1 MPAAKGRGGALMLNQ
16 ITVEEKERVLG
27 DAKEKKVEFVDL
39 EFVDIFGMP
48 KMCEI
53 TAARL
58 GDVLEDGLWFDGSSI
73 DGFMRIHESDMF
85 LVPDT
90 ATYAVLPWGNGK
102 VARMMCDVYMN
113 EKTPFEGDPRN
124 ALKKGL
130 AKAKEKH
137 GYELKVGPELE
148 FFVFKN
154 GNGGIPDPKNAQV
167 HDDASYFDLA
177 TKDMAVD
184 LRREIVP
191 ALESMGLQIEMSHHE
206 VAPGQHEI
214 DFKYGDALGI
224 ADSVLIYKTTV
235 KMLARKYGLFAS
247 FMPKPVFGIN
257 GSGMHVHQSLWK
269 EGKNEFYDGNDQ
281 YWLSATARHYIAGIL
296 HHARAL
302 SAVVAPTVNS
312 YKRLVPG
319 YEAPVYICW
328 GRTNRSALVR
338 IPRSLEGKTA
348 ATRAEVRFP
357 DPSCN
362 PYLAF
367 AAMLAAGLD
376 GIEKKMEAPKPVEEN
391 LYHFDD
397 RKLKELYIK
406 TLPANL
412 KEAMNELEAD
422 EVVRGA
428 LGKHIFEKLC
438 EAQNEQWDAFRLQVT
453 GWELE
458 RYFPVL

>member
-1 MPAAKGRGGALMLNQ
+1 MLSQ
-16 ITVEEKERVLG
+16 IRNEEKERVVG
-27 DAKEKKVEFVDL
+27 DAKERGVAFVDL

-53 TAARL
+53 TTARL
-58 GDVLEDGLWFDGSSI
+58 DDVLSDGLWFDGSSI

-90 ATYAVLPWGNGK
+90 KTYSVLPWGGGK

-113 EKTPFEGDPRN
+113 EKTPFEGDPRGV
-124 ALKKGL
+124 LKKNLSG
-130 AKAKEKH
+130 AKEKH
-137 GYELKVGPELE
+137 GYDFFVGPELE
-148 FFVFKN
+148 FFIFKSQ
-154 GNGGIPDPKNAQV
+154 NGGGVDPKNAQV
-167 HDDASYFDLA
+167 HDDAGYFDLA

-191 ALESMGLQIEMSHHE
+191 ALESMGLEIEMSHHE

-214 DFKYGDALGI
+214 DFKYGDALEI

-235 KMLARKYGLFAS
+235 KMLARKYGLHAS

-269 EGKNEFYDGNDQ
+269 DNKNAFYDGADQ
-281 YWLSATARHYIAGIL
+281 YWLSQTAKHYIAGIL

-302 SAVVAPTVNS
+302 AAVVAPTVNS

-319 YEAPVYICW
+319 YEAPVYVCW

-367 AAMLAAGLD
+367 SAMLAAGLD
-376 GIEKKMEAPKPVEEN
+376 GIEKKMEPPKPIEEN

-406 TLPANL
+406 TLPGSL
-412 KEAMNELEAD
+412 KEAMGELEND

-428 LGKHIFEKLC
+428 LGKHIYEKLT
-438 EAQNEQWDAFRLQVT
+438 EAQQEQWDGYRLSVS
-453 GWELE
+453 GWEIE
-458 RYFPVL
+458 RYLPVL